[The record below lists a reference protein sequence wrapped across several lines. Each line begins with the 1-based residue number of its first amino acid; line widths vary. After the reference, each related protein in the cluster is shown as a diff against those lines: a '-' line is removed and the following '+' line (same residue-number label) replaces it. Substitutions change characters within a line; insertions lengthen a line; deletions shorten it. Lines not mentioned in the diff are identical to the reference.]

1 MTPASAFL
9 PLVSALP
16 LLAVPGRRPGVIGA
30 TAAAAA
36 ALAAVSLFH
45 AAPALQAAA
54 QLPALIAAAV
64 AAWLFAGSLGAAP
77 DASAESPQLL
87 LRRNE
92 LKSSVAEAERQETR
106 ALQIYGTA
114 KSLGGSLSWEEMGPR
129 LASAVQRLFG
139 SFDFLLY
146 AQDGGR
152 LSLLQRRGTWK
163 REPPVERVPTEAG
176 VLRPPAA
183 AEVSPVLVVPIQSAE
198 KGAAGALFVKVAV
211 DPAREREFVEI
222 AAELGPQL
230 AMALAKALLF
240 RQLETQS
247 RTDGLTG
254 VLRRQAFT
262 DRMDEE
268 FKRSAVFNTNFSVL
282 MIDIDHF
289 KSVNDQH
296 GHPAGDAVLARIGKV
311 LMESFYETDVV
322 GRYGGEEFIVLL
334 PRSEFDGV
342 MRKAEALRRRIESER
357 IQTGFGPL
365 QVTVSIGAARFPEAG
380 RTPDDLIA
388 SADRALYRAKEGGRN
403 RVEGA

>member
-1 MTPASAFL
+1 
-9 PLVSALP
+9 
-16 LLAVPGRRPGVIGA
+16 
-30 TAAAAA
+30 
-36 ALAAVSLFH
+36 
-45 AAPALQAAA
+45 
-54 QLPALIAAAV
+54 
-64 AAWLFAGSLGAAP
+64 
-77 DASAESPQLL
+77 